1 LECKLEAMKTIVLEV
16 DEVTA
21 NAFSTM
27 NPENKQQFL
36 SETTEILKRIL
47 ADERSMKL
55 KRIVDEIRSE
65 GNTSN
70 LDPDILAA
78 LLRTEL

>member
-1 LECKLEAMKTIVLEV
+1 MKTILLEV
-16 DEVTA
+16 DEATA

-36 SETTEILKRIL
+36 SEATEILKRIL

-55 KRIVDEIRSE
+55 KRIVDEIRNE
-65 GNTSN
+65 GDTSN
-70 LDPDILAA
+70 LDPDILTT
-78 LLRTEL
+78 LLNTEL